1 MLKLA
6 RLPLRSLLPSQLYLD
21 HSHCLVL
28 APATLAALPS
38 TRAIPDRDVFYVA
51 RPTRSILLFPE
62 SFEQFAQARGRLIAI
77 QPACGDI
84 EHERFPIFDWQFLRR
99 EELVRFEKDQARRQR
114 GPFIAVDEWVITT
127 KIKKISRGD
136 LDWVGNQRTARHCR
150 LGCGD
155 RRLEQIFVAEA
166 RRTAVCGENFRMDR
180 LYRRDREMRER
191 FAHERRLNKAAFFRI
206 KRFAVVP
213 ALAGSRVGWTGVR
226 TIDPPSCRVTVSL
239 SPTFTRA
246 RSIRAA
252 SKMIPWEFP
261 ILETVLVMA

>member
-1 MLKLA
+1 MCSRSFRPFGLPIYVA
-6 RLPLRSLLPSQLYLD
+6 RVPAAPFSVLPASLYLD
-21 HSHCLVL
+21 HSHFPVL

-114 GPFIAVDEWVITT
+114 GPFIAVDERVITT

-166 RRTAVCGENFRMDR
+166 RRTAVCGEN
-180 LYRRDREMRER
+180 
-191 FAHERRLNKAAFFRI
+191 
-206 KRFAVVP
+206 
-213 ALAGSRVGWTGVR
+213 
-226 TIDPPSCRVTVSL
+226 
-239 SPTFTRA
+239 
-246 RSIRAA
+246 
-252 SKMIPWEFP
+252 
-261 ILETVLVMA
+261 